1 MSLIHYVSIFMERIK
16 MAVLNKKS
24 TSNQS
29 TWNIYNERTNPDYFD
44 IKTFILI

>member
-1 MSLIHYVSIFMERIK
+1 MSVILYVSIFIERIK

-29 TWNIYNERTNPDYFD
+29 TWNIYNERTNPNYFD